1 MKKNVILLPWFSLV
15 LLKKKLKS
23 ILKQF
28 SNFENLLGK
37 KRMSQIQMLGSIH
50 LEWLEMTLIFSNSTS
65 VSEDPLKITFI
76 KSYKKEIVGL
86 EKYLFTI
93 DIKQNY
99 KEYKTLDG
107 CIISF
112 CPMLEFITNVRKNA
126 H

>member
-76 KSYKKEIVGL
+76 TTDTIV
-86 EKYLFTI
+86 
-93 DIKQNY
+93 
-99 KEYKTLDG
+99 
-107 CIISF
+107 
-112 CPMLEFITNVRKNA
+112 M
-126 H
+126 